1 MGARSAAE
9 FRTLAPGATAA
20 IHEAERVFRTQA
32 DTTYSFDGPG
42 LFTQPEPKR
51 QHALMDLVHVRQRDR
66 LLAALPDEDKV
77 DIESATGVGA
87 GAFLQPPQ
95 GPDHVTPRMSDLHL
109 KVALRRRLRFLHPA
123 HDPTPS
129 RPGPATHCFHQY
141 ARTHERHA
149 GHTCGQVH
157 GPGGNLD
164 PRGVHAGY
172 CEVGGHALHG
182 HNAIRDWLATLLAEW
197 TGMPTHTEQRVPEW
211 DRQRTDPRSG
221 ETVWERA
228 VLDVRFFDSQ
238 GNLTYADVAVV
249 SAGTLSP
256 DTLRQRAERPG
267 RAAADMVTEKR
278 RRYPP
283 AQHPSAGL
291 VPFVVESLG
300 RPAQET
306 VLLLRAAA
314 PQDKKVRAVVLHR
327 AWRSLSYLVQLR
339 LAELLLSAE
348 TSAAA
353 P

>member
-1 MGARSAAE
+1 M
-9 FRTLAPGATAA
+9 
-20 IHEAERVFRTQA
+20 
-32 DTTYSFDGPG
+32 
-42 LFTQPEPKR
+42 
-51 QHALMDLVHVRQRDR
+51 
-66 LLAALPDEDKV
+66 
-77 DIESATGVGA
+77 
-87 GAFLQPPQ
+87 
-95 GPDHVTPRMSDLHL
+95 
-109 KVALRRRLRFLHPA
+109 
-123 HDPTPS
+123 
-129 RPGPATHCFHQY
+129 
-141 ARTHERHA
+141 
-149 GHTCGQVH
+149 
-157 GPGGNLD
+157 
-164 PRGVHAGY
+164 
-172 CEVGGHALHG
+172 GGHALHG
-182 HNAIRDWLATLLAEW
+182 HDSIRDWLAALLAEW

-306 VLLLRAAA
+306 ALLLRAAA
-314 PQDKKVRAVVLHR
+314 PQDKKVRAVALHR

>member
-1 MGARSAAE
+1 
-9 FRTLAPGATAA
+9 
-20 IHEAERVFRTQA
+20 
-32 DTTYSFDGPG
+32 
-42 LFTQPEPKR
+42 
-51 QHALMDLVHVRQRDR
+51 
-66 LLAALPDEDKV
+66 
-77 DIESATGVGA
+77 
-87 GAFLQPPQ
+87 
-95 GPDHVTPRMSDLHL
+95 
-109 KVALRRRLRFLHPA
+109 
-123 HDPTPS
+123 
-129 RPGPATHCFHQY
+129 
-141 ARTHERHA
+141 
-149 GHTCGQVH
+149 
-157 GPGGNLD
+157 
-164 PRGVHAGY
+164 
-172 CEVGGHALHG
+172 
-182 HNAIRDWLATLLAEW
+182 
-197 TGMPTHTEQRVPEW
+197 MPTHTEQHVPEW

-221 ETVWERA
+221 ETVWEWA
-228 VLDVRFFDSQ
+228 VLDVRFFDPQ
-238 GNLTYADVAVV
+238 GNLTYVDVAVV

-291 VPFVVESLG
+291 VPCVVESLG

-314 PQDKKVRAVVLHR
+314 PQDKKVRAVALHR